1 MLPTASAHIIDLDD
15 QFESDICAKI
25 PVVEGFSAVPE
36 GPGLGVEIDE
46 KALAQAAARAHLPRS
61 DYIGVLHF
69 AGGHKAYS
77 LGGPNIN
84 GLTGTEEGRLQG
96 LNYEYWTD
104 DGSQDYARVLK
115 RLQEEGPFI
124 EG

>member
-1 MLPTASAHIIDLDD
+1 M
-15 QFESDICAKI
+15 
-25 PVVEGFSAVPE
+25 PE
-36 GPGLGVEIDE
+36 GPGLGVEVDE
-46 KALAQAAARAHLPRS
+46 EALAQAAARAHLPRY

-77 LGGPNIN
+77 LGSPNIDR
-84 GLTGTEEGRLQG
+84 LTGTEEGRLDG
-96 LNYEYWTD
+96 LNFEYWTD
-104 DGSQDYARVLK
+104 DGSAEYARVLK